1 MIEAMVQVV
10 DGTIDLPRAVVNW
23 IGTARELGLFLEGDT
38 LILKKVQPAKL
49 SEIALR
55 VLEDEMPL
63 DEIVAEVHQYRR
75 ERQDANRH

>member
-1 MIEAMVQVV
+1 MV
-10 DGTIDLPRAVVNW
+10 GW
-23 IGTARELGLFLEGDT
+23 IGAAPELGLFLQGDT
-38 LILKKVQPAKL
+38 LILKKVQPVKL

-55 VLEDEMPL
+55 VSEDEMPL